1 MHVTATTV
9 PPMCGPRNYTL
20 VVSKRSICPS
30 RRWLGIREVAE
41 QLDATRQNRT
51 APVVLLNAG
60 VNKGFEL
67 LDLYQIHHGH
77 FNFTGKRWH
86 ELLLSTENPQRCL
99 EHCCGVCSTCLKRHL
114 TIPKPLALRQG
125 LPVELYGFDALPANH
140 IMLTWMVARTGLPAT
155 LTHAAVGDSVKQVLV
170 QNESAGFEN
179 GGPLRGRRG
188 PGPGR
193 VPVPQLTIDAFVAQR
208 GIEYLDHVLIDVEG
222 WDAHVI
228 DGMKGMLTARRIELF
243 EFENSP
249 KWREVDGSRE
259 TTLPYTLSGVLDR
272 VAQLGG
278 YHCFW
283 HDHHGNLAEASPP
296 CWRKE
301 LEAMHERAWRNLV
314 CAWRPGLVASLR
326 HLSAETVRRLGLPP
340 DTELASGGG

>member
-67 LDLYQIHHGH
+67 LDLYQIYHGH

-249 KWREVDGSRE
+249 KCGARWTVHEKPHCLTPSRASSIASRSSAATTAFGTTTTGTWRRPRRRAGARSWRPC
-259 TTLPYTLSGVLDR
+259 TNG
-272 VAQLGG
+272 LGATWSARG
-278 YHCFW
+278 
-283 HDHHGNLAEASPP
+283 A
-296 CWRKE
+296 
-301 LEAMHERAWRNLV
+301 RAW
-314 CAWRPGLVASLR
+314 WRRCG
-326 HLSAETVRRLGLPP
+326 T
-340 DTELASGGG
+340 